1 MQRLLQNKHQEQWL
15 PTWPWKQMRI
25 QEKTNRWRTTNLF
38 FYLTLWLMA
47 IFLILGACW
56 ISGRSNNEY
65 YLKIFWSA
73 SLRWLTYISF
83 ECLWVSFIWV
93 SFVVAATNLPRYFL
107 YVAVSW
113 YSGMETPKFGF
124 IEKHAGII
132 QDWWMERIKYLCDG
146 DEQES
151 AKALFKEFH
160 LGDDLSFPQRF

>member
-1 MQRLLQNKHQEQWL
+1 MTPHLTMETNAHTRKNKQVKNDQSL
-15 PTWPWKQMRI
+15 FLSDTVADGYLFDFRCMLNFWK
-25 QEKTNRWRTTNLF
+25 
-38 FYLTLWLMA
+38 Y
-47 IFLILGACW
+47 
-56 ISGRSNNEY
+56 NNEY

-73 SLRWLTYISF
+73 SLRWLIYVSF
-83 ECLWVSFIWV
+83 ECLWVSFICV

-107 YVAVSW
+107 YVAVTW

-132 QDWWMERIKYLCDG
+132 QDWWMERIKYLCNG